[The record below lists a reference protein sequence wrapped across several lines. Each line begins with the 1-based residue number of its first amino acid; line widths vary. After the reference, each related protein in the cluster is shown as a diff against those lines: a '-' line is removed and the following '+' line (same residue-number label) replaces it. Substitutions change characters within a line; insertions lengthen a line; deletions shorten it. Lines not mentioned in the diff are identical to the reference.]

1 MKTLKNL
8 LVTLALIVAATSASA
23 QESRSF
29 EVWGRVVDKESLWIT
44 TQQPVQNC
52 YIENRSTNNAAGGA
66 LTGMIIGGLLG
77 KGVTGQDDGAIA
89 GAVIGGMV
97 GANNGANNS
106 GVRQVEVC
114 NTEYVEQTVA
124 NEVDVIFDVMGNSV
138 PIRMN
143 ATQANNYYV
152 GQRVRLRLRLQLL
165 N

>member
-1 MKTLKNL
+1 MKKIL
-8 LVTLALIVAATSASA
+8 LALALTIAATSAFA
-23 QESRSF
+23 QESKSF
-29 EVWGRVVDKESLWIT
+29 EVWGNVVDIESIWIK

-52 YIENRSTNNAAGGA
+52 YIENRTTNNNNAAGSA

-77 KGVTGQDDGAIA
+77 KGVTGKDDGAIA

-106 GVRQVEVC
+106 TVRQVEVC
-114 NTEYVEQTVA
+114 NTEYVTQTVA
-124 NEVDVIFDVMGNSV
+124 NEVDVIFNVMGNNV